1 MEPLLDK
8 LARQMPRYKR
18 YIPWMLCGVGISV
31 VWFFVLADCALGID
45 DGNAK
50 AHPFLVAASRV
61 MDFPLG
67 YIPVVESWSFEL
79 IANCLLW
86 GFFLVWIFRLILR
99 RFQRRR
105 IV

>member
-1 MEPLLDK
+1 MEPLFDK

-18 YIPWMLCGVGISV
+18 HMPWMLSSIGISV
-31 VWFFVLADCALGID
+31 LWFFITAYCDLSTD
-45 DGNAK
+45 DGNA
-50 AHPFLVAASRV
+50 ASGF

-67 YIPVVESWSFEL
+67 YVPVVESSFFAL

-86 GFFLVWIFRLILR
+86 GFFLVWIFRVTLR